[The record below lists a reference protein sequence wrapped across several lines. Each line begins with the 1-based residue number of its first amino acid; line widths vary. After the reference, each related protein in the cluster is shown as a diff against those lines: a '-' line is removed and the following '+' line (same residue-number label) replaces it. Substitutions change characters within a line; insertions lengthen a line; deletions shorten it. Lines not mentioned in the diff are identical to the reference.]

1 MKKQFGLI
9 LGILA
14 AVLSWAQPIKVEIR
28 INEAG
33 KFTLLRNG
41 APYYINGVGGDA
53 YMETTKECKANS
65 IRLWGPEKAQEV
77 LDLAQ
82 KNGLTVMLGLW
93 MAPER
98 HGFDY
103 SDPIA
108 CQDQLEQFK
117 SVVNRFKNH
126 PALLLWGVGNEMD
139 LEYTDFSVWKAV
151 QNIAE
156 MIHLEDPNHPT
167 CVVTAGIDP
176 AEVHLIKTHCPAIDM
191 LGVNTY
197 GDLPGLADK
206 IRQFGWTKPYL
217 VTEWGPNGHW
227 EVQKTSWNSP
237 IEQTS
242 TQKQETYR
250 ERYLTNILADTGL
263 CLGSYAFL
271 WGEKQETT
279 PTWYGTFVGEN
290 KTGAVHELKQ
300 LWSGT
305 PFNDPC
311 PKITNYRFKGKLP
324 SESVKLKKGEKIEVA
339 LQLENEPDA
348 IGNITW
354 ELMPESTFTGV
365 GGDAEQKPEAIQT
378 SLKKTGAGQYS
389 FRAPYAKGP
398 YRLFVYV
405 KNGKGSIATA
415 NFPFLVE

>member
-1 MKKQFGLI
+1 MKKSITFC
-9 LGILA
+9 LA
-14 AVLSWAQPIKVEIR
+14 LLTSLLSWSQPIKVEVR
-28 INEAG
+28 INTNG
-33 KFTLLRNG
+33 SFSLFRDG
-41 APYYINGVGGDA
+41 APYYIKGVGGDA
-53 YMETTKECKANS
+53 YMQTTKECGANS

-82 KNGLTVMLGLW
+82 RNGLTVMLGLW

-108 CQDQLEQFK
+108 CQDQLEQFTGIVK
-117 SVVNRFKNH
+117 RFRNH

-151 QNIAE
+151 QNISE
-156 MIHLEDPNHPT
+156 MIHREDPNHPT

-176 AEVHLIKTHCPAIDM
+176 AEVHLIRQHCPDIDI

-206 IRQFGWTKPYL
+206 IRQFGWKKPYL

-250 ERYLTNILADTGL
+250 DRYLNNILADTGF

-279 PTWYGTFVGEN
+279 PTWYGTFVGDN
-290 KTGAVHELKQ
+290 KTGAVHELKL
-300 LWSGT
+300 LWSGRG
-305 PFNDPC
+305 FEEQC
-311 PKITNYRFKGKLP
+311 PKIVSYTFNGKQV
-324 SESVKLKKGEKIEVA
+324 SESVKLRKGEKVKVG
-339 LQLENEPDA
+339 LVLDKEPDSQGS
-348 IGNITW
+348 IRW
-354 ELMPESTFTGV
+354 ELMPESTFTGT
-365 GGDAEQKPEAIQT
+365 GGDAEQKPEAIET
-378 SLKKTGAGQYS
+378 KLSKVANSVYN
-389 FRAPYAKGP
+389 FRAPFAKGP

-405 KNGKGSIATA
+405 QNGKGSIATA